1 MTAEV
6 RGQAGARVSA
16 LDTLRAA
23 LVAWI
28 IGGHALLGYSA
39 VGGWAYDE
47 VNEVTFAPAVEYGLT
62 VLLGPSALFLMGTFF
77 LVAGLLTPASLAR
90 KGPARFAWDRSR
102 RLGVPFVVSMLLVW
116 PLFLWLAYLAAG
128 QDVGYWWL
136 LTGRERTLDSGALW
150 FAEVLLIFSLA
161 YLLWRVFRS
170 RRESRPAARAPL
182 RSADLLWWVVGIA
195 VAGFVVRLFFPAR
208 DTQIGDLHLW
218 QWPILAGMFG
228 LGVISAGSGL
238 ATDVGDRL
246 RRHSGVIT
254 LTTIVTLP
262 AIALAVGVDNV
273 AADAGR
279 FLGGWRPEVMLLV
292 TVEAVLVVFG
302 SLWLLGFAQRNL
314 TGTGVIRAA
323 AARGSFA
330 AFVLQGPVLLVL
342 ATALR
347 PFDAPAEVKA
357 PLVAVFGIVVCFG
370 LGWLITRDR
379 SARAP
384 AAR

>member
-1 MTAEV
+1 MTAHV
-6 RGQAGARVSA
+6 HGQASARVSA

-47 VNEVTFAPAVEYGLT
+47 VNEVTFAPSVEYGLT
-62 VLLGPSALFLMGTFF
+62 VLLGPSGLFLMGTFF
-77 LVAGLLTPASLAR
+77 LVAGLLTPSSLAR
-90 KGPARFAWDRSR
+90 KGPARFARDRCR
-102 RLGVPFVVSMLLVW
+102 RLGVPFLASMLLVW

-128 QDVGYWWL
+128 HDVGYWWL

-161 YLLWRVFRS
+161 YLLWRVVRS
-170 RRESRPAARAPL
+170 RRASRPVVRAPL
-182 RSADLLWWVVGIA
+182 RSADMLRWVAGIA
-195 VAGFVVRLFFPAR
+195 VAGFVVRLWFPAR
-208 DTQIGDLHLW
+208 DTQVGDLHLW
-218 QWPILAGMFG
+218 QWPILAAMFG

-254 LTTIVTLP
+254 LATIIALP

-279 FLGGWRPEVMLLV
+279 FLGGWRPEALLLA

-302 SLWLLGFAQRNL
+302 SLWLLGFAQRNF
-314 TGTGVIRAA
+314 TRTGVIRAA
-323 AARGSFA
+323 AVRGSFA
-330 AFVLQGPVLLVL
+330 AFVLQGPVLLAL
-342 ATALR
+342 ATAIR

-357 PLVAVFGIVVCFG
+357 PLVAVLGIVMCFG
-370 LGWLITRDR
+370 LGWLISRDR
-379 SARAP
+379 SAQAP

>member
-1 MTAEV
+1 MTADV
-6 RGQAGARVSA
+6 QGQAGARVSA
-16 LDTLRAA
+16 LDTLRAV

-28 IGGHALLGYSA
+28 IGGHALLGYTA

-47 VNEVTFAPAVEYGLT
+47 VNEVNFAPSVEYGLI

-77 LVAGLLTPASLAR
+77 LVAGLLTPSSLAR
-90 KGPARFAWDRSR
+90 KGPARFARDRGR
-102 RLGVPFVVSMLLVW
+102 RLGVPFVASMLLVW
-116 PLFLWLAYLAAG
+116 PLFLWLAYRAAG

-161 YLLWRVFRS
+161 YLLWRLIRS
-170 RRESRPAARAPL
+170 RRESRPVARTPL
-182 RSADLLWWVVGIA
+182 RSGDLLWWVVAIA

-218 QWPILAGMFG
+218 QWPILAAMFG
-228 LGVISAGSGL
+228 IGVISADSGL
-238 ATDVGDRL
+238 APDVGNRL
-246 RRHSGVIT
+246 RRHSGIIT
-254 LTTIVTLP
+254 LTTIIALP

-279 FLGGWRPEVMLLV
+279 FLGGWRAEAFLLT

-302 SLWLLGFAQRNL
+302 SLWLLGFAQRNF

-323 AARGSFA
+323 AVRGSFA
-330 AFVLQGPVLLVL
+330 AFVLQGPVLLAL

-347 PFDAPAEVKA
+347 PLDAPAEVKA
-357 PLVAVFGIVVCFG
+357 PLVAVLGIVLCFG
-370 LGWLITRDR
+370 LGWLISRDR
-379 SARAP
+379 SAQAP
-384 AAR
+384 AAP

>member
-6 RGQAGARVSA
+6 RGEAGARVSS

-90 KGPARFAWDRSR
+90 KGPARFARDRSR
-102 RLGVPFVVSMLLVW
+102 RLGVPFVASMLLVW

-170 RRESRPAARAPL
+170 RRESRPAARPPL

-228 LGVISAGSGL
+228 LGIRYSGSGL

-302 SLWLLGFAQRNL
+302 SLWLLGFAQRNF

-330 AFVLQGPVLLVL
+330 AFVLQGPVLLML

-357 PLVAVFGIVVCFG
+357 PLVAVLGIVLCFG